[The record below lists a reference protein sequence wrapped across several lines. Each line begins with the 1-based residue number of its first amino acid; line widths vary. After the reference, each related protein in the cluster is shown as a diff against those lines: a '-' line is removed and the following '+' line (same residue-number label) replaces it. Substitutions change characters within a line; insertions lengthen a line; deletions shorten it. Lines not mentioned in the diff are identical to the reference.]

1 MIRFEQVSVTYDGA
15 ARPSLRDADFT
26 LPEGELT
33 LLVGPSGVGKSTL
46 LGAVSGLVPHFTG
59 GTLRGRVTVAG
70 RDTRTHMPRELAD
83 VVGTVGQ
90 DPLAHFVTDVV
101 ENELAYGMESLG
113 LPPAVMR
120 RRVEE
125 TLDLLGLNELRDRPI
140 TTLSGGQQQ
149 RVAIGSVL
157 TTHPKVLVLD
167 EPTSALDPAAAEE
180 VLAVLQRLVHDLG
193 TTVLMA
199 EHRLERVV
207 QYADRV
213 LLLPSPGEPPV
224 LGTPA
229 EIMAVSPVHPPV
241 VSLGRLAGWTPLP
254 LSIRD
259 ARRLSGP
266 LKSRLPSLP
275 LPALSALPGA
285 PGLPG
290 SPALPGAPGVPALPG
305 LSGAPGLPDVP
316 GADRASEPGGGVAA
330 AREESPTR
338 PSTVPRG
345 SAPAPAPQTPAGL
358 NNQGSTPHPAPQAQA
373 GLNNQGSTPHP
384 APQAQ
389 AGLNNQG
396 SAPHPAPQ
404 AQAGLKD
411 RGSASDPAPQAS
423 AGVDGAGAGGPGR
436 FAQRKPA
443 SPAFEAR
450 GFGGGAPR
458 GSGAEPRG
466 TGEGRVGDQPRAAV
480 PAPSPTP
487 TPAPAP
493 APEGTATGPLA
504 RLRRL
509 AGRRPKPQG
518 TGPAGPP
525 DAPAASARNLGVR
538 RARTEV
544 LHDVTLQVAPGETV
558 ALMGRNGAGKSTL
571 LAALT
576 GTLAPSTGQV
586 TVGGRTPHR
595 TPPPEMVRRVGLV
608 PQEPRDLLYADT
620 VAAECAAADADAGA
634 APGTCRAL
642 VGDLLPGV
650 PDDTHP
656 RDLSEG
662 QRLTLALALVLTAR
676 PALLLLDEPTRGL
689 DYAAKARLVATLR
702 GLAADGHAIVLA
714 THDVELA
721 AELAHRVVILA
732 GGEIVADGPTAEVVV
747 SSPAFAPQVAKVLA
761 PGHWLTVSQV
771 AAALEATP

>member
-15 ARPSLRDADFT
+15 AGPSLQGVD
-26 LPEGELT
+26 LVIPEGELT

-70 RDTRTHMPRELAD
+70 RDTRTHKPRELAD

-101 ENELAYGMESLG
+101 EDELAYGMESLG

-140 TTLSGGQQQ
+140 ATLSGGQQQ

-157 TTHPKVLVLD
+157 TPHPQVLVLD

-207 QYADRV
+207 QYADQV
-213 LLLPSPGEPPV
+213 LLLPSPGAAPV
-224 LGTPA
+224 LGPPA

-241 VSLGRLAGWTPLP
+241 VSLGRLAGWSPLP
-254 LSIRD
+254 LSVRD
-259 ARRLSGP
+259 ARRRSTPLLARLSD
-266 LKSRLPSLP
+266 SVAALPNPTVSQGSD
-275 LPALSALPGA
+275 LSAP
-285 PGLPG
+285 
-290 SPALPGAPGVPALPG
+290 
-305 LSGAPGLPDVP
+305 
-316 GADRASEPGGGVAA
+316 
-330 AREESPTR
+330 
-338 PSTVPRG
+338 
-345 SAPAPAPQTPAGL
+345 
-358 NNQGSTPHPAPQAQA
+358 
-373 GLNNQGSTPHP
+373 
-384 APQAQ
+384 
-389 AGLNNQG
+389 
-396 SAPHPAPQ
+396 
-404 AQAGLKD
+404 
-411 RGSASDPAPQAS
+411 
-423 AGVDGAGAGGPGR
+423 
-436 FAQRKPA
+436 
-443 SPAFEAR
+443 PAFEAR
-450 GFGGGAPR
+450 GAGRSPGISAPPAFEARGLGRSPGSGGAAGLIARLLRR
-458 GSGAEPRG
+458 G
-466 TGEGRVGDQPRAAV
+466 
-480 PAPSPTP
+480 
-487 TPAPAP
+487 TPAPA
-493 APEGTATGPLA
+493 
-504 RLRRL
+504 
-509 AGRRPKPQG
+509 
-518 TGPAGPP
+518 
-525 DAPAASARNLGVR
+525 DAPAGAPAHTRGLGVR
-538 RARTEV
+538 RNRTDV
-544 LHDVTLQVAPGETV
+544 LRNIDLSVRPGETI

-571 LAALT
+571 LATLV
-576 GTLAPSTGQV
+576 GTLAPTTGEV

-620 VAAECAAADADAGA
+620 VAAECAAADSDAGA
-634 APGTCRAL
+634 APGTCRDLVSAL
-642 VGDLLPGV
+642 HPDV
-650 PDDTHP
+650 PDDIHP

-662 QRLTLALALVLTAR
+662 QRLALALALVLTGR

-689 DYAAKARLVATLR
+689 DYAAKVRLIEILR

-732 GGEIVADGPTAEVVV
+732 GGEVVADGPTAEVVV
-747 SSPAFAPQVAKVLA
+747 SSPAFAPQVAKILA
-761 PGHWLTVSQV
+761 PGHWLTVAQV
-771 AAALEATP
+771 AAALDAAEAR

>member
-1 MIRFEQVSVTYDGA
+1 MIRFEQVSVTYEGA
-15 ARPSLRDADFT
+15 AGPSLQGVD
-26 LPEGELT
+26 LVIPEGELT

-70 RDTRTHMPRELAD
+70 RDTRTHKPRELAD

-101 ENELAYGMESLG
+101 EDELAYGMESLG
-113 LPPAVMR
+113 LAPAVMR

-140 TTLSGGQQQ
+140 ATLSGGQQQ

-157 TTHPKVLVLD
+157 TPHPKVLVLD

-207 QYADRV
+207 QYADQV
-213 LLLPSPGEPPV
+213 LLLPSPGEAPL

-241 VSLGRLAGWTPLP
+241 VSLGRLAGWSPLP

-259 ARRLSGP
+259 ARRLAAPLRSRLSAATASAPGP
-266 LKSRLPSLP
+266 L
-275 LPALSALPGA
+275 
-285 PGLPG
+285 
-290 SPALPGAPGVPALPG
+290 
-305 LSGAPGLPDVP
+305 
-316 GADRASEPGGGVAA
+316 
-330 AREESPTR
+330 
-338 PSTVPRG
+338 G
-345 SAPAPAPQTPAGL
+345 SAPTLADAATPANPAAPLSAPARAATSQGSAPNPAPQTPLDCACGDPEARL
-358 NNQGSTPHPAPQAQA
+358 EVPPSTPA
-373 GLNNQGSTPHP
+373 
-384 APQAQ
+384 
-389 AGLNNQG
+389 
-396 SAPHPAPQ
+396 
-404 AQAGLKD
+404 
-411 RGSASDPAPQAS
+411 RGAS
-423 AGVDGAGAGGPGR
+423 AGLAGSPGGPAAPGGR
-436 FAQRKPA
+436 HQPNPA
-443 SPAFEAR
+443 PPAFEAR
-450 GFGGGAPR
+450 GSWGGAP
-458 GSGAEPRG
+458 SS
-466 TGEGRVGDQPRAAV
+466 AAPGLLTRLLRRSN
-480 PAPSPTP
+480 PARSRQAPTP
-487 TPAPAP
+487 VEPAPA
-493 APEGTATGPLA
+493 AA
-504 RLRRL
+504 
-509 AGRRPKPQG
+509 AGKV
-518 TGPAGPP
+518 AE
-525 DAPAASARNLGVR
+525 ARNLGVR
-538 RARTEV
+538 RGRADV
-544 LHDVTLQVAPGETV
+544 LHGIDLAVAPGETV

-571 LAALT
+571 LATLV
-576 GTLAPSTGQV
+576 GTLAPTTGQV
-586 TVGGRTPHR
+586 TVDGRTPHR
-595 TPPPEMVRRVGLV
+595 TAPAEMVRRVGLV

-620 VAAECAAADADAGA
+620 VAAECAAADSDADA
-634 APGTCRAL
+634 APGTCRDL
-642 VGDLLPGV
+642 VSALLPDV

-662 QRLTLALALVLTAR
+662 QRLALALALVLTGR

-689 DYAAKARLVATLR
+689 DYAAKVRLIEILR
-702 GLAADGHAIVLA
+702 ALAARGHAIVLA

-732 GGEIVADGPTAEVVV
+732 GGEVVADGPTAEVVV

-771 AAALEATP
+771 AEALATTPPPPASSPETAPGAAPGATPGTATGTARA